1 MSNDE
6 TTRIDRFSD
15 AFRALSNPNRLQI
28 FLKLIPCCRPGTP
41 CGTEEGMRA
50 CVGDLAKE
58 LSIAASTV
66 SHHLKELRQAGLIR
80 MERTGK
86 TVACW
91 VDRDVLE
98 ELGSFFSKACKE

>member
-1 MSNDE
+1 MSNDQ
-6 TTRIDRFSD
+6 TNAIDRFSG

-41 CGTEEGMRA
+41 CSTEEGMRA
-50 CVGDLAKE
+50 CVGDLARD
-58 LSIAASTV
+58 LRIAASTV

-86 TVACW
+86 TVSCW
-91 VDRDVLE
+91 VDQDVLE
-98 ELGSFFSKACKE
+98 ELAGFFSKACKE